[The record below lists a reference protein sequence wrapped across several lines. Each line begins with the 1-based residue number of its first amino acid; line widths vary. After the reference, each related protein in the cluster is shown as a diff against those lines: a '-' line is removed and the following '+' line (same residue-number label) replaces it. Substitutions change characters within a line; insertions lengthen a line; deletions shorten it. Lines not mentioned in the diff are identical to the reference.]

1 MVHTQAKV
9 IADEDVMYK
18 YVSKNMLFVATVS
31 PKASGPIGSATPDES
46 VLVVHLVDTVTGRI
60 LHRMTHLGSQGP
72 VHAVSITVIFSTFK
86 KVNLQS

>member
-18 YVSKNMLFVATVS
+18 YISKNILFVATVS

-46 VLVVHLVDTVTGRI
+46 LLVVHLVDTITGRI
-60 LHRMTHLGSQGP
+60 LHRMSHLGSQGP
-72 VHAVSITVIFSTFK
+72 VHAVSI
-86 KVNLQS
+86 N

>member
-60 LHRMTHLGSQGP
+60 LYRMTHLGSQGP
-72 VHAVSITVIFSTFK
+72 VHAVSFTIFFLYIQK
-86 KVNLQS
+86 I